1 MRVEKGPVDLGC
13 DLAKSVSWGT
23 AAGMNLK

>member
-1 MRVEKGPVDLGC
+1 MRVEKGPVGLGC
-13 DLAKSVSWGT
+13 DLARWVSWGT